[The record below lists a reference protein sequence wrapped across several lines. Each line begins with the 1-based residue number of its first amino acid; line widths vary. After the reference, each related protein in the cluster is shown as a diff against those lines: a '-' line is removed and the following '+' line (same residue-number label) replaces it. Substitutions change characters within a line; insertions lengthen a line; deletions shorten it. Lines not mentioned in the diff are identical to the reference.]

1 MKNLKLLSN
10 FLTFFFILLFTSAVF
25 AAEVKWDIAVVFL
38 GKNDR
43 HDEVEFQKDIDRN
56 VLELARIKDTQ
67 SLHLSLYRE
76 MPEETYTYSPNGSQT
91 IKLNSL
97 LGATETGNITIKGDY
112 KSVTRH
118 QLPAFLRKAF
128 TNKKAKKMLII
139 YGHGTGPEG
148 LEEMPTAEMK
158 ELLTSLKIQTD
169 ILWIDSCFMANT
181 EFLHAMKP
189 FSKFT
194 IASEEAEFS
203 SGLPFE
209 TINALAQISEPRTAA
224 LFLAKSFIESYSYLL
239 KGSQRRH
246 VSISAATISIID
258 NSKWNTLLPLLKTA
272 ADTLKKLSAE
282 EQKKLFSLL
291 KKKYS
296 MDEKSLVDLGQVI
309 IELRKLNKTA
319 ATDKE
324 LTKLIRELNIGSVKK
339 LRTNPRIKVEPPV
352 PGALLVYGFNGWKNG
367 DEREFSGSVF
377 EGLLSQEQ
385 FVAGPAASLW
395 PAYTVLNQEMLV
407 IPFAPG
413 IESFQ
418 YYWAHP
424 QTKRPLSNEQ
434 SFTRVQDVVESTSVD
449 HFLVYSAY
457 TQSIGAS
464 AEKYTGLNI
473 TLPGSAPSI
482 DYFEREFNKV
492 TGWLSL

>member
-1 MKNLKLLSN
+1 
-10 FLTFFFILLFTSAVF
+10 
-25 AAEVKWDIAVVFL
+25 
-38 GKNDR
+38 
-43 HDEVEFQKDIDRN
+43 
-56 VLELARIKDTQ
+56 
-67 SLHLSLYRE
+67 
-76 MPEETYTYSPNGSQT
+76 
-91 IKLNSL
+91 
-97 LGATETGNITIKGDY
+97 
-112 KSVTRH
+112 
-118 QLPAFLRKAF
+118 
-128 TNKKAKKMLII
+128 MLII

-158 ELLTSLKIQTD
+158 ELLTSVQVRPD
-169 ILWIDSCFMANT
+169 ILWIDSCFMANM
-181 EFLHAMKP
+181 EFLHEMKS

-209 TINALAQISEPRTAA
+209 TINSLTQISEPRTAA
-224 LFLAKSFIESYSYLL
+224 LFLAKSFIESYSYVL

-246 VSISAATISIID
+246 VSTSAATISIID
-258 NSKWNTLLPLLKTA
+258 NSKWNGLLPLLQLAAKTI
-272 ADTLKKLSAE
+272 KKLSPG
-282 EQKKLFSLL
+282 EQQKLFSLL

-309 IELRKLNKTA
+309 IELRKLNKIA

-324 LTKLIRELNIGSVKK
+324 LTKLIRELNIDSVKK
-339 LRTNPRIKVEPPV
+339 LRTNPRIKIEPPV
-352 PGALLVYGFNGWKNG
+352 PGAMLVYGFNGWKNG
-367 DEREFSGSVF
+367 DEREFAGSVF
-377 EGLLSQEQ
+377 EGLLPHEQ
-385 FVAGPAASLW
+385 FVPGPAASLW
-395 PAYTVLNQEMLV
+395 PAFIVQNQDMLV

-424 QTKRPLSNEQ
+424 QSKRPLGKEQ
-434 SFTRVQDVVESTSVD
+434 SFTRVQDVVESTSSISAD